1 MILESR
7 SARAHF
13 ESLVCRLYVIQYHV
27 VAARSLD
34 AACELPV
41 PPLERQPAERIEMSK
56 SNFPIPSAALTVDE
70 AADYIRVSRAT
81 IWRLL
86 RNKLLARARIGGRTV
101 VRRIDLDAFLARAVE
116 AA

>member
-1 MILESR
+1 
-7 SARAHF
+7 
-13 ESLVCRLYVIQYHV
+13 
-27 VAARSLD
+27 
-34 AACELPV
+34 
-41 PPLERQPAERIEMSK
+41 MSK

-70 AADYIRVSRAT
+70 AADYLRVSRAT

-101 VRRIDLDAFLARAVE
+101 VRRIDADAFLARAVD

>member
-1 MILESR
+1 
-7 SARAHF
+7 
-13 ESLVCRLYVIQYHV
+13 
-27 VAARSLD
+27 
-34 AACELPV
+34 
-41 PPLERQPAERIEMSK
+41 MSK

-101 VRRIDLDAFLARAVE
+101 VRRVDLDAFLARAVE

>member
-1 MILESR
+1 M
-7 SARAHF
+7 A
-13 ESLVCRLYVIQYHV
+13 
-27 VAARSLD
+27 
-34 AACELPV
+34 
-41 PPLERQPAERIEMSK
+41 K

-70 AADYIRVSRAT
+70 AADYLRVSRAT

-101 VRRIDLDAFLARAVE
+101 VRRIDADAFLARAVD

>member
-1 MILESR
+1 
-7 SARAHF
+7 
-13 ESLVCRLYVIQYHV
+13 
-27 VAARSLD
+27 
-34 AACELPV
+34 
-41 PPLERQPAERIEMSK
+41 MSK

-101 VRRIDLDAFLARAVE
+101 VRRIDLDAFLARAVDV
-116 AA
+116 A

>member
-1 MILESR
+1 M
-7 SARAHF
+7 A
-13 ESLVCRLYVIQYHV
+13 
-27 VAARSLD
+27 
-34 AACELPV
+34 
-41 PPLERQPAERIEMSK
+41 K

-86 RNKLLARARIGGRTV
+86 RNKSLARARIGGRTV

>member
-1 MILESR
+1 
-7 SARAHF
+7 
-13 ESLVCRLYVIQYHV
+13 
-27 VAARSLD
+27 
-34 AACELPV
+34 
-41 PPLERQPAERIEMSK
+41 MSK

-70 AADYIRVSRAT
+70 AADYLRVSRAT

-101 VRRIDLDAFLARAVE
+101 VRRVDADAFLARAVD

>member
-1 MILESR
+1 M
-7 SARAHF
+7 A
-13 ESLVCRLYVIQYHV
+13 
-27 VAARSLD
+27 
-34 AACELPV
+34 
-41 PPLERQPAERIEMSK
+41 K

-86 RNKLLARARIGGRTV
+86 RNKSLARARIGGRTV
-101 VRRIDLDAFLARAVE
+101 VRRIDLDAFLALAVE

>member
-1 MILESR
+1 M
-7 SARAHF
+7 A
-13 ESLVCRLYVIQYHV
+13 
-27 VAARSLD
+27 
-34 AACELPV
+34 
-41 PPLERQPAERIEMSK
+41 K

-101 VRRIDLDAFLARAVE
+101 VRRIDLDAFLARAVDV
-116 AA
+116 A